1 MPKVLRVM
9 VVADDPLARAGLA
22 ALLAQRPDIE
32 VVGQAAGHPELATDA
47 QVYRPD
53 ALVWD
58 TGWEPAV
65 VLERLADLRS
75 ELPPV
80 VVLVAAGAQ
89 AAEARAAGA
98 HGVLLREVTAP
109 GLAAAL
115 RAVAEGLW
123 VWTAEMAERLEPS
136 AQGQPG
142 QPAEPLTPRE
152 LEVLTLVASGLPN
165 KAIAQRLGISEHTV
179 KFHINA
185 ILGKLDASSRT
196 DAVVRATRLG
206 LVHI

>member
-1 MPKVLRVM
+1 MECGSDTPSPRQEASATVSKVLRVK
-9 VVADDPLARAGLA
+9 VVEDDPLARAGLA

-109 GLAAAL
+109 RLATAL

-123 VWTAEMAERLEPS
+123 VWPDDRLPCGFGC
-136 AQGQPG
+136 ADGRIP
-142 QPAEPLTPRE
+142 
-152 LEVLTLVASGLPN
+152 
-165 KAIAQRLGISEHTV
+165 
-179 KFHINA
+179 
-185 ILGKLDASSRT
+185 
-196 DAVVRATRLG
+196 VR
-206 LVHI
+206 